1 MKECGNS
8 IRQIRRNKDLT
19 QEYMALELG
28 ISQKAYSDLEN
39 CKVKMNM
46 TTLLKVADI
55 LEISPSEICSLSGNC
70 TNDMQQKHESLL
82 EYLKQNNIQ
91 VPDEYL

>member
-1 MKECGNS
+1 
-8 IRQIRRNKDLT
+8 
-19 QEYMALELG
+19 MALELG

-70 TNDMQQKHESLL
+70 TNGMQQKHESLID
-82 EYLKQNNIQ
+82 YLKQNNIQ

>member
-1 MKECGNS
+1 MKDCGFS

-19 QEYMALELG
+19 QEYMAFELG

-55 LEISPSEICSLSGNC
+55 LEISPNEICSLSDNC
-70 TNDMQQKHESLL
+70 LSDADKKFSALVD
-82 EYLKQNNIQ
+82 YLKEKKID
-91 VPDEYL
+91 VPEDLL

>member
-1 MKECGNS
+1 MKKCGNS

-39 CKVKMNM
+39 CKVRMNM
-46 TTLLKVADI
+46 TTLLKVAEI

-70 TNDMQQKHESLL
+70 TTDTQQKHQNLV
-82 EYLKQNNIQ
+82 EYLKQHNIQ
-91 VPDEYL
+91 IPEEYL

>member
-70 TNDMQQKHESLL
+70 THDMQQKHESLL
-82 EYLKQNNIQ
+82 DYLKQNNIQ